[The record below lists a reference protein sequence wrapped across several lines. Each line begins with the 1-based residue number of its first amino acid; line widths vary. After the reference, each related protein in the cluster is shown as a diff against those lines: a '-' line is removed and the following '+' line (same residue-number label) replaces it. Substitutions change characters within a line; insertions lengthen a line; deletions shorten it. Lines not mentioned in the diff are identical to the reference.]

1 MHSVTSVEKTL
12 PGSSTSKMLPKLVI
26 TILAFLALVNETY
39 ESQDLAIDC
48 PAYIGNLHDE
58 VAIISKFRTDF
69 DSGRVKSVHHK

>member
-1 MHSVTSVEKTL
+1 MQSVMHIENTPL
-12 PGSSTSKMLPKLVI
+12 GLSTSKMLPKLVI
-26 TILAFLALVNETY
+26 SVLAFLALVNETY
-39 ESQDLAIDC
+39 ESQDLTIDC